1 MAYAHWQTRS
11 FLRTFSLG
19 DKMKKIVNGVSIYYE
34 MVGQGKPV
42 ILCHGNGE
50 DHTIFD
56 VLANRLKDHY
66 QVILVDSRNHGQSER
81 TDSYHYEVMAEDV
94 KQLIDELHLE
104 KPYFLGFSDG
114 GIIGLIIAVKYPE
127 TCAKMMVLGAN
138 VHPKG
143 VKKIYQI
150 EMKEAYKISKDP
162 LLKMMIEEPHISWK
176 QLHQITIPIMVVA
189 GEYDDMTYKHTK
201 AIAHHIK
208 ESELVIL
215 DKKNHYEYVIHSD
228 DLYPLCV
235 SYFK

>member
-11 FLRTFSLG
+11 FYRTFSLG
-19 DKMKKIVNGVSIYYE
+19 DKMKKIVNGVSLYYE
-34 MVGQGKPV
+34 IMGEGKPIV
-42 ILCHGNGE
+42 LCHGNGE

-81 TDSYHYEVMAEDV
+81 TNSYHYAVMADDI
-94 KQLIDELHLE
+94 KQLIDELKLD

-114 GIIGLIIAVKYPE
+114 GIIGLMIALKYTD

-150 EMKEAYKISKDP
+150 EMEEAYKISHDP
-162 LLKMMIEEPHISWK
+162 LLKMMIEEPQISWK
-176 QLHQITIPIMVVA
+176 QLHQITIPVMVIA

-208 ESELVIL
+208 QSELVIL
-215 DKKNHYEYVIHSD
+215 DK
-228 DLYPLCV
+228 
-235 SYFK
+235 